1 MRAREKKLLRK
12 KAVTIARQHNIAD
25 VERVSSI
32 LEKYI
37 IHMSGRVGAL
47 EFHEDFFS
55 ENLSFVP
62 SLEEA
67 LRFLPAEKALELF
80 ENSNLEELDAKV
92 ISAEYWF
99 SGQTLFY
106 TRRELE
112 HLIKKFMSYLIE
124 NKASILNTGRPNT
137 KFDDSLYFH
146 NKLANLYPLIN
157 APSRKD
163 KQFID
168 RVIRRT
174 ENAEKETKK
183 RLIYFSILC
192 CENGDR
198 EPLTYLDPEKMFT
211 YEKNTTL
218 YSFTGSEIQQLEEQR
233 PKLLNMKL
241 KILEITCQHIK
252 KRTVRQDNHTGF
264 WKDCANAM
272 SSSLSLQDFSFLDS
286 LDRKY
291 LNINFLRVLRNCLGS
306 PLIDPI
312 RPPERTRTGGF
323 KCILDFIFIVEKELA
338 TRKTHTTKTKI
349 MSLLDNKIPES
360 YYQMVLSPRI
370 DEIDKILNELF
381 AKSRE
386 EEEEFR
392 HIFSERLEDVK
403 SKFKVCLYV
412 SPDKYELVEK
422 FRKFVESAKR
432 ADIDIMGRFPTPLSP
447 AKEIYPIKLPPE
459 TRWEDITI
467 RFQDGE
473 NVRIK
478 AKNFRTK
485 ITYKDMGFADTRSNL
500 KPNQQWLFLY
510 YLAMHHGR
518 LPHGDPAWDAGPKTK
533 KYLLSKTLK
542 EYFQIQEDPFYLY
555 ERVGTYQTK
564 FSLFPESEGKDE
576 ESEEPLGKFT
586 EGSLDFPY
594 QKI

>member
-47 EFHEDFFS
+47 KFDEDFFS

-67 LRFLPAEKALELF
+67 LRFLPAKKALELF

-137 KFDDSLYFH
+137 KFDDSHYFH
-146 NKLANLYPLIN
+146 DKLANIYPLVN

-174 ENAEKETKK
+174 NNAKKETKK
-183 RLIYFSILC
+183 KIIYFSILC
-192 CENGDR
+192 CENEDR
-198 EPLTYLDPEKMFT
+198 EPSTYFDPEKMFT
-211 YEKNTTL
+211 YEKKPAL
-218 YSFTGSEIQQLEEQR
+218 YSFTGSEIQQLKEQR
-233 PKLLNMKL
+233 PKFLNMKL
-241 KILEITCQHIK
+241 KILEIACQYIK
-252 KRTVRQDNHTGF
+252 KRTVHQDNHTGF

-272 SSSLSLQDFSFLDS
+272 SSSLSLQDFRFLDS

-291 LNINFLRVLRNCLGS
+291 LNINFLRVLRDCLDS
-306 PLIDPI
+306 PLMDPI
-312 RPPERTRTGGF
+312 RPLERTRTGGF
-323 KCILDFIFIVEKELA
+323 KCILDFIFFVEKELA
-338 TRKTHTTKTKI
+338 TDKAHTTKTKI
-349 MSLLDNKIPES
+349 MSLFDNKIPES

-381 AKSRE
+381 ATS

-412 SPDKYELVEK
+412 SPDKYELMEK
-422 FRKFVESAKR
+422 FRQFV
-432 ADIDIMGRFPTPLSP
+432 
-447 AKEIYPIKLPPE
+447 
-459 TRWEDITI
+459 
-467 RFQDGE
+467 
-473 NVRIK
+473 
-478 AKNFRTK
+478 
-485 ITYKDMGFADTRSNL
+485 
-500 KPNQQWLFLY
+500 
-510 YLAMHHGR
+510 
-518 LPHGDPAWDAGPKTK
+518 
-533 KYLLSKTLK
+533 
-542 EYFQIQEDPFYLY
+542 
-555 ERVGTYQTK
+555 
-564 FSLFPESEGKDE
+564 
-576 ESEEPLGKFT
+576 
-586 EGSLDFPY
+586 
-594 QKI
+594 